1 MLFLFVACTL
11 APSDPRPG
19 LADHLPVSQE
29 PTPGLE
35 AIRRAL
41 RKEQLPVA
49 CHLAK
54 LRAARE
60 PAEDGWLLLLTAA
73 ARQEGCLQPEDGDAL
88 ATWAATLPQGAGP
101 SAEWRAARGEDVAPA
116 GDERSKLRIALRRGD
131 GDAARLAAEGALLED
146 PGEIAACR
154 IVANA
159 ALDER
164 DLAWA
169 VEVAACGGDGDTP
182 ELLRL
187 RASALDRA
195 GQSDDALALYER
207 AGANVH
213 RAAILYQDHPDRV
226 EEARTLL
233 EGPGPAALHRTWLAL
248 CHGAPPPI
256 DGLDQSFQATVARA
270 LAAKDAPPDALADAA
285 GAPAAV
291 VRARLAAER
300 RDLSTMERELDTAL
314 RDVPASDPIHRARI
328 ALRLST
334 GGDVEQAL
342 ADWAALDPDHVAMT
356 GTRGDRD
363 LPWCGI
369 VPETWAWIHTRID
382 DPRASAEA
390 PRGSS
395 PIGEKIRAARALP
408 TAGARADAF
417 GALDAATPGL
427 DALPAERYR
436 LGPPPVPKGPDPTP

>member
-1 MLFLFVACTL
+1 MFLLLFACNLGT
-11 APSDPRPG
+11 SDPRASIAG
-19 LADHLPVSQE
+19 RLPPSKE
-29 PTPGLE
+29 PTPRIE
-35 AIRRAL
+35 VVQRAL
-41 RKEQLPVA
+41 RREQLPVA

-54 LRAARE
+54 LRAARD

-73 ARQEGCLQPEDGDAL
+73 ARQDGCLEPEDGDAL
-88 ATWAATLPQGAGP
+88 ATWAATFPHGAGP
-101 SAEWRAARGEDVAPA
+101 SAEWRAARGEDIAPA

-154 IVANA
+154 LVANA

-169 VEVAACGGDGDTP
+169 IEVAACGGDADTP

-187 RASALDRA
+187 RATALDRA
-195 GQSDDALALYER
+195 GQTDEALALYER
-207 AGANVH
+207 SGAAVH
-213 RAAILYQDHPDRV
+213 RAAILYQDHPDRLD
-226 EEARTLL
+226 EARALL
-233 EGPGPAALHRTWLAL
+233 VGPGPAALHRTWLAL
-248 CHGAPPPI
+248 CQGAPAPI

-270 LAAKDAPPDALADAA
+270 LAAKDAPPDVLAGSP

-300 RDLSTMERELDTAL
+300 RDLSTMEGELDAAL
-314 RDVPASDPIHRARI
+314 RQSPASDPIHRARI

-369 VPETWAWIHTRID
+369 VPETWGWIRARID

-390 PRGSS
+390 PSGSS

-408 TAGARADAF
+408 TPGARSDALA
-417 GALDAATPGL
+417 ALDRDTPGL